1 MKEIINILN
10 AIDLAFTQRKSQ
22 RHIDDKK
29 YQLEIDESK
38 NRILHLILL
47 LTLLTNCTT
56 MLVIGITFGI
66 FKIPSNGELGFAE
79 GL

>member
-10 AIDLAFTQRKSQ
+10 AIDLAFTQRKSL

-29 YQLEIDESK
+29 YQLGIDESK
-38 NRILHLILL
+38 KRILHLILL
-47 LTLLTNCTT
+47 LTLLTNCSA
-56 MLVIGITFGI
+56 MLLIGITFGI
-66 FKIPSNGELGFAE
+66 FKSPSNGELGFAE

>member
-29 YQLEIDESK
+29 YQLGIDESK
-38 NRILHLILL
+38 KRIFHVLLL
-47 LTLLTNCTT
+47 LTLFTNCSA
-56 MLVIGITFGI
+56 MLLIGITFDI
-66 FKIPSNGELGFAE
+66 FKSPSNGELGFAE